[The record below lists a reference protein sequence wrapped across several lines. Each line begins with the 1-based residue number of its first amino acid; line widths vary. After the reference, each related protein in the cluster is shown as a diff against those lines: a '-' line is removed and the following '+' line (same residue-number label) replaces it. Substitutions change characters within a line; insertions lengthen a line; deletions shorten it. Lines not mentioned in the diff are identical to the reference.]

1 MLDIPMYSKAEAK
14 ASLRIFQIAPLHAFN
29 GLPIGKRSDELISS
43 RLS

>member
-14 ASLRIFQIAPLHAFN
+14 ASLRIFQIALLHAFN
-29 GLPIGKRSDELISS
+29 GLRSGEVISS